1 MFEER
6 AMSVAFTNRH
16 VLEEQVAG
24 FRSSQPSAD
33 HLAVIR
39 HATIFSVLAHSGQED
54 WALAALK
61 AMPDVSVRNVGP
73 GEWLVVSETLG
84 PDSLARDFS
93 MLDAQRL
100 SFFEQ
105 SDGRTLLRLSGPNV
119 RRILAKCVAVDL
131 HAESFGEGHS
141 GTMLCCHVSANLAR
155 IGADIFEIIVM
166 RSFAGTVFEE
176 IMEMGRAFALTA
188 GFAD

>member
-1 MFEER
+1 
-6 AMSVAFTNRH
+6 MSVAFTNRH

-39 HATIFSVLAHSGQED
+39 HATIFSVLAHAGHED

-61 AMPDVSVRNVGP
+61 AMTDVSVRKVGP

-84 PDSLARDFS
+84 PESLARDFS

-119 RRILAKCVAVDL
+119 RRILAKCVPVDL
-131 HAESFGEGHS
+131 HPDLFAEGQS
-141 GTMLCCHVSANLAR
+141 GTMLCCHVSANVAR
-155 IGADIFEIIVM
+155 TGADCFEIAVM
-166 RSFAGTVFEE
+166 RSFAGTVFDEV
-176 IMEMGRAFALTA
+176 MEMGREFALTT
-188 GFAD
+188 GFAH

>member
-6 AMSVAFTNRH
+6 VMSVAFTNRH
-16 VLEEQVAG
+16 VLEDQIAG
-24 FRSSQPSAD
+24 FRSQPSAD
-33 HLAVIR
+33 HLSIIR
-39 HATIFSVLAHSGQED
+39 HAAVFSVLAHAGHEA

-61 AMPDVSVRNVGP
+61 AMPDVSVRTVGP
-73 GEWLVVSETLG
+73 GEWLAVSETLG
-84 PDSLARDFS
+84 VDSLARDLA
-93 MLDAQRL
+93 MLNSERL

-105 SDGRTLLRLSGPNV
+105 GDGRTLLRLSGPNV

-131 HAESFGEGHS
+131 HPDIFIEGNS

-155 IGADIFEIIVM
+155 TGPDSFEIAVM
-166 RSFAGTVFEE
+166 RSFAGTVFDEV
-176 IMEMGRAFALTA
+176 MEMGREFALTA